1 MSPTVITLI
10 EDTDWLRKPE
20 HLFLAF
26 ILTDFEIVL
35 QLITEST
42 VFFMKTEIISMSFFK
57 LLFQPSVVACFFL
70 NYFLFSDCP
79 FSQPCF
85 GNPLWSSFL
94 LQFFTYFYAHIQ
106 IKDLRKH
113 WFHPHFFLG
122 TIAILQRLPVLWHST
137 GVNLRF
143 SICITCSGHIN
154 VYTNGNI
161 IIIYIVL

>member
-1 MSPTVITLI
+1 
-10 EDTDWLRKPE
+10 
-20 HLFLAF
+20 
-26 ILTDFEIVL
+26 
-35 QLITEST
+35 
-42 VFFMKTEIISMSFFK
+42 MKTEIISISFFK

-122 TIAILQRLPVLWHST
+122 TIAVLQRLPVLWHST

-161 IIIYIVL
+161 IIIYIVLWPCNPGLVFKPVHWMLRYGCYRISYWNINQSY